1 MVWLRYPEHEM
12 SGVSFSD
19 IEDAF
24 LFVSSAPYG
33 THSAFLNVETG
44 QVLYRSEMA
53 VIDEIDDEDMDWDQ
67 LIEVPHKND
76 LDLGRPLVLEFV
88 TMRLPDD
95 YDHVRCIFGRRGAYG
110 RFKDFL
116 ASKGLLEEWYRF
128 ENEREQEALRS
139 WCEENQIPLS
149 DSRPDREEL

>member
-1 MVWLRYPEHEM
+1 MP
-12 SGVSFSD
+12 GVSFSD

-33 THSAFLNVETG
+33 THSAFLNKKTG
-44 QVLYRSEMA
+44 QILYQSEIGD
-53 VIDEIDDEDMDWDQ
+53 IDEIGDEDVDWDQ
-67 LIEVPHKND
+67 VIEVPHKND
-76 LDLGRPLVLEFV
+76 LDLGQPLVFEFV
-88 TMRLPDD
+88 STHLPDD
-95 YDHVRCIFGRRGAYG
+95 YDHVYLIFGRRGAYG
-110 RFKDFL
+110 RFKNFL